1 MFFDDLPNIAL
12 ALTKW
17 IQCVKRRPI
26 PGDST
31 LLLPATRRERSLNHR
46 TPGLRIECERRPP
59 GSTFQ
64 CESVLVRK
72 N

>member
-1 MFFDDLPNIAL
+1 MFFVDLPGMAL

-17 IQCVKRRPI
+17 IQCVKLRPI

-31 LLLPATRRERSLNHR
+31 LLLLATRHERSLNHR
-46 TPGLRIECERRPP
+46 TPGLRIECERRPS
-59 GSTFQ
+59 GSTSQ
-64 CESVLVRK
+64 CESVLLRK